1 MDIAILGTGLMGSAA
16 ANRLDACGHAV
27 IAWNRTA
34 GQSAEP
40 LSNTVS
46 TMSELPAAIAASE
59 VLLLF
64 LSDAASIHSV
74 LEPISPDDL
83 SNKLLV
89 QMGTIAPE
97 ESRKLADW
105 LTARGAQYL
114 EAPVLGSIPET
125 RSGTLLVMA
134 SGSEEAFRQA
144 LPVLEALGASPRFIG
159 PVGQA
164 AALKL
169 ALNQMIA
176 GLTATFALSLAFLE
190 KEAVDIEQFMSILR
204 DSAVYAP
211 TFDKKL
217 NKMLASDY
225 ENPNFPLKHL
235 GKDIALFLT
244 AAAPLEL
251 HTEALEGILSIVQRG
266 LEAGHADLDYSS
278 LRESVR

>member
-46 TMSELPAAIAASE
+46 TMSELPEAIAASE

-83 SNKLLV
+83 SDKLLV

-97 ESRKLADW
+97 ESRELAHW
-105 LTARGAQYL
+105 LSARGAQYL

-134 SGSEEAFRQA
+134 GGNEEAFRQA
-144 LPVLEALGASPRFIG
+144 LPVLEALGASPRLIG